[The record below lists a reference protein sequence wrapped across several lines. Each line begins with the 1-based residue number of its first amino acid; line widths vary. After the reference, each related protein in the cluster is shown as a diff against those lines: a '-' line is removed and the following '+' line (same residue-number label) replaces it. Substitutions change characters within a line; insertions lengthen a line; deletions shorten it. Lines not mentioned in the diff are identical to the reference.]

1 MAKRN
6 PLNDSSKRL
15 KAGLLSTLLAL
26 SLCGCGKVTSS
37 NTGVSTSDPK
47 GPVSALENEVAPP
60 PPADPVLVAEGL
72 LTQTRARLESLSRD
86 PEFNGYADF
95 VQLARKKDGLLNSR
109 PPKQG
114 SLAPAL
120 IQAFQGDQAR
130 PPLSPLGRD
139 LQLVIKAINKPAL
152 SAPVDYA
159 ADGTLV
165 ISKETEFL
173 KIVTALNLLAESQGS
188 SLKPELRLEASFF
201 LLKTARHIANGATT
215 PEHYIAGLKLENTS
229 LALLRGMLGSIPFDQ
244 GSLRD
249 MIAGVQSRPSNSLE
263 CLGVIDIQYLRDVSL
278 LATEKLEAQARTQRA
293 GELASAYLQSRE
305 QVLQSQ
311 TSPQGNSPSDGP
323 SASSPPQR
331 VIELEMVK
339 ETTTFKSAVELLAA
353 LEVYKLVN
361 GSYPKALSQLVP
373 SVLTRVPPD
382 LLDPSGQFTYRLDG
396 QKVSLSS
403 ALTGSNPRRW

>member
-1 MAKRN
+1 MAKLN
-6 PLNDSSKRL
+6 PLSGSSQRL
-15 KAGLLSTLLAL
+15 GTCLLSLLLAL
-26 SLCGCGKVTSS
+26 SLCDCGKVASP
-37 NTGVSTSDPK
+37 NTGVSTGPT
-47 GPVSALENEVAPP
+47 GPVSALGNEVAPP
-60 PPADPVLVAEGL
+60 APADPVLVAEGL
-72 LTQTRARLESLSRD
+72 VGQTRARLESLSRD

-95 VQLARKKDGLLNSR
+95 EQLTQRKDGLLNSR

-130 PPLSPLGRD
+130 PPISPLSHD

-249 MIAGVQSRPSNSLE
+249 MIAGVQSRPSNALE
-263 CLGVIDIQYLRDVSL
+263 CLGVIDIQYLRDVSH
-278 LATEKLEAQARTQRA
+278 LATEKLDAQARTQRA
-293 GELASAYLQSRE
+293 GELASAYLKSRE

-403 ALTGSNPRRW
+403 ALTGGNPRRW